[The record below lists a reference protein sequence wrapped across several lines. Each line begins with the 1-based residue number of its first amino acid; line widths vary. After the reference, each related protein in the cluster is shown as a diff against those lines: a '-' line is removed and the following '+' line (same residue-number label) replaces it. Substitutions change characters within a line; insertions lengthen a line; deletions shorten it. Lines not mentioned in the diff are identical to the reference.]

1 MLPDTANRPSGG
13 KGGRAGKQKIEEFRC
28 QAARKKIMIK
38 LGA

>member
-1 MLPDTANRPSGG
+1 MLPDTANLHIWVERG
-13 KGGRAGKQKIEEFRC
+13 KGRKIEEFRC